1 MQRTRNARRRL
12 LVAGAASIL
21 TALVGTGAAASRRA
35 PAADPAVPGD
45 GTNTTSVAKP
55 PISQT
60 PSISADGQW
69 LVYAGLPNPPAT
81 GTDARTSTVFL
92 QNRADGSVSELTTL
106 VDGLRP
112 GNSVMPVISADGCNV
127 AVITEMAYDLFRD
140 DDQGDRWDVYSMR
153 LPHCQ
158 NLLTG
163 SAKRHQQGTFGEWQL
178 VSTGLG
184 SGLQASASDDVSP
197 LYPPAMSGEGA
208 TVAYTERFDSS
219 AADLTT
225 VTLVDL
231 TVPIGTPGRSQAVAG
246 TPSDPPDSTF
256 RYRGVRQPSIS
267 EDGTIVAFTSDA
279 DNSTLLNDWGTGPT
293 PGDFAT
299 SHVFVWDR
307 TNPDRNT
314 NVRKIS
320 AANTESAGADSP
332 AVSGDGRVVA
342 FVSVAT
348 NLVPGATLP
357 ACNPKCFPEV
367 YLWNRTDGSI
377 QLGSRA
383 PGDPSQPPVAAD
395 LGATQPVLSKS
406 GDELVY
412 VSRATNLFPTRS
424 GRVGAASDGDI
435 VLQMP
440 ATGTVVRV
448 TSVFNGL
455 IAGPAANAHP
465 RVTDNG
471 RIVVFDSLAGSAY
484 GGRPVDGRQVGV
496 RELKPSLTLANL
508 DVGTVAVGFPGP
520 EWFLVLANNGPSS
533 FIPADVS
540 VDSKDFIVSG
550 GSCKDKAGV
559 PVPAGGVCTINLMMQ
574 PSKEGT
580 AKTVLTVHED
590 GFHGVDV
597 TATITGTGGV
607 PALQPDPGGAEA
619 HPMVVGARDEPLTF
633 KIQNVAFTPVK
644 IAAVRVQGANPADF
658 VIADNSCAGKTLAAA
673 GTCTIDVVFAPTAGG
688 RRTASVVVRSVD
700 GAYTTMIVS
709 GDARWDPKI
718 AVSNT
723 VVIAPTKFQV
733 VGNGFPP
740 NTPVLLSWSDG
751 LGRAVVATTDATGA
765 LLADLT
771 VRPNDRP
778 GSRRIVAQTI
788 GGEVATA
795 DVTVVV
801 PRRSSPVGTP
811 RWPHQP

>member
-1 MQRTRNARRRL
+1 MNRTRNARRRL
-12 LVAGAASIL
+12 LVAGVASIL

-35 PAADPAVPGD
+35 TVEGTTPTDPTAAG
-45 GTNTTSVAKP
+45 TTSVASP

-69 LVYAGLPNPPAT
+69 MVYAGRPLPST
-81 GTDARTSTVFL
+81 SDSRSSTVFL
-92 QNRADGSVSELTTL
+92 ENRADNSVSELTTM
-106 VDGLRP
+106 VPGLRP
-112 GNSVMPVISADGCNV
+112 GDSVMPVISADGCNV
-127 AVITEMAYDLFRD
+127 AVVTEVGYDLFRD

-197 LYPPAMSGEGA
+197 LFPPAISGEGA
-208 TVAYTERFDSS
+208 TLAYTERFDSS

-225 VTLVDL
+225 VTIVDL
-231 TVPIGTPGRSQAVAG
+231 TVPIGTPGRAQAVAG

-256 RYRGVRQPSIS
+256 RYRGVRQPSMS
-267 EDGTIVAFTSDA
+267 EDGTVVAFTSDA

-307 TNPDRNT
+307 NNPDRNT

-320 AANTESAGADSP
+320 ATNAESGAADSP
-332 AVSGDGRVVA
+332 AVSGDGSTVA

-357 ACNPKCFPEV
+357 ACNPKCLPEV
-367 YLWNRTDGSI
+367 YLWNRGDGSI
-377 QLGSRA
+377 HLGSRV
-383 PGDPSQPPVAAD
+383 PGDPSKPPVAAD
-395 LGATQPVLSKS
+395 LGATQPVLSKA

-424 GRVGAASDGDI
+424 GQVGAASDGDI

-440 ATGTVVRV
+440 STGNVVRV
-448 TSVFNGL
+448 TSVLDGL

-465 RVTDNG
+465 RVSDNG
-471 RIVVFDSLAGSAY
+471 RTVVFDTLAGGSY
-484 GGRPVDGRQVGV
+484 GGLPVDGRQVGI
-496 RELKPSLTLANL
+496 RELQPSLTLANL

-520 EWFLVLANNGPSS
+520 EWYLVLANNGPSS
-533 FIPADVS
+533 FIPADVK
-540 VDSKDFIVSG
+540 VDSKEFVVSG
-550 GSCKDKAGV
+550 GTCKDKAGV
-559 PVPAGGVCTINLMMQ
+559 PVPAGGICTINLMMS
-574 PSKEGT
+574 PTKEGVE
-580 AKTVLTVHED
+580 KTVLTVHED
-590 GFHGVDV
+590 GFHGVDL
-597 TATITGTGGV
+597 TATISGTGGT
-607 PALQPDPGGAEA
+607 PALAPDPGGAEA
-619 HPMVVGARDEPLTF
+619 HAMVVGQRDEPITF
-633 KIQNVAFTPVK
+633 KIENVAFTPVK
-644 IAAVRVQGANPADF
+644 IGAVRLQGANPTDF
-658 VIADNSCAGKTLAAA
+658 VIANNSCSGHQLAAA
-673 GTCTIDVVFAPTAGG
+673 GNCTLDIVFAPTAGG
-688 RRTASVVVRSVD
+688 RRTASIVVSSTD
-700 GAYTTMIVS
+700 GGYTTMIVS

-723 VVIAPTKFQV
+723 VVMAPAKFTV

-751 LGRAVVATTDATGA
+751 SGRPVVANSDAAGA
-765 LLADLT
+765 LLAEIT

-778 GSRRIVAQTI
+778 GNRRIVAQT
-788 GGEVATA
+788 GRGVVAIA
-795 DVTVVV
+795 DVTVIV
-801 PRRSSPVGTP
+801 PRHSSRVGTP
-811 RWPHQP
+811 RWPTTP

>member
-1 MQRTRNARRRL
+1 M
-12 LVAGAASIL
+12 
-21 TALVGTGAAASRRA
+21 
-35 PAADPAVPGD
+35 
-45 GTNTTSVAKP
+45 
-55 PISQT
+55 
-60 PSISADGQW
+60 
-69 LVYAGLPNPPAT
+69 VYAGLPTSPTSADT
-81 GTDARTSTVFL
+81 RTSTVYL
-92 QNRADGSVSELTTL
+92 VDRSNGATSELTTL
-106 VDGLRP
+106 VASIRP
-112 GNSVMPVISADGCNV
+112 GNSVLPVISADGCNV

-153 LPHCQ
+153 LSHCQ

-184 SGLQASASDDVSP
+184 SGLQASASDAVDP
-197 LYPPAMSGEGA
+197 EYPPAMSGEGA
-208 TVAYTERFDSS
+208 TLAYTERFDSS
-219 AADLTT
+219 SADLTT

-231 TVPIGTPGRSQAVAG
+231 TVPIGTPGRAQPLAG

-256 RYRGVRQPSIS
+256 RYHGVRQPSLS
-267 EDGTIVAFTSDA
+267 EDGSIVAFTSDA

-293 PGDFAT
+293 PGGFAT

-307 TNPDRNT
+307 NNPDRNT

-320 AANTESAGADSP
+320 ATNAESGAAESP
-332 AVSGDGRVVA
+332 AVSGDGSVVA

-357 ACNPKCFPEV
+357 ACNPTCLPEV
-367 YLWNRTDGSI
+367 YLWRRADGSI
-377 QLGSRA
+377 SLASRV

-395 LGATQPVLSKS
+395 LGATQPALSKS

-412 VSRATNLFPTRS
+412 VSRSTNLFPTRS
-424 GRVGAASDGDI
+424 GQVGAATDGDI

-440 ATGTVVRV
+440 STGKVVRV

-471 RIVVFDSLAGSAY
+471 RIVVFDTLAGGSY
-484 GGRPVDGRQVGV
+484 GGRQVQGRQVGV
-496 RELKPSLTLANL
+496 RELQPSLTLANL

-540 VDSKDFIVSG
+540 LDSKDFLVSG
-550 GSCKDKAGV
+550 GTCKDKAGV
-559 PVPAGGVCTINLMMQ
+559 PVPSGGICTINVMMQ
-574 PSKEGT
+574 PSKEGSS
-580 AKTVLTVHED
+580 KTVLTVHEA
-590 GFHGVDV
+590 GFHGVDL
-597 TATITGTGGV
+597 TATIVGTGGT

-619 HPMVVGARDEPLTF
+619 HAMVVGERDEPITF
-633 KIQNVAFTPVK
+633 KVENVSFSPVK
-644 IAAVRVQGANPADF
+644 INTVRVQGANPSDF
-658 VIADNSCAGKTLAAA
+658 VIADNSCSGKTIPAAS
-673 GTCTIDVVFAPTAGG
+673 TCTLDIVFAPTAGG
-688 RRTASVVVRSVD
+688 RRTASVVVSSTD

-723 VVIAPTKFQV
+723 VVIAPAKFQV

-740 NTPVLLSWSDG
+740 KTPVLLSWSDG
-751 LGRAVVATTDATGA
+751 VGRSVVAVTDATGA
-765 LLADLT
+765 LLADITL
-771 VRPNDRP
+771 RPNDRP
-778 GSRRIVAQTI
+778 GNRRIVAQTAQ
-788 GGEVATA
+788 GEVAVA
-795 DVTVVV
+795 DVTVIV
-801 PRRSSPVGTP
+801 PRRTSRVGTP
-811 RWPHQP
+811 LWPKQP